1 MKNVSETVI
10 QSHSLL
16 QERVYGRKLSNGCQ
30 LFVWPKPGFTKKFAV
45 FSTYYGSIDSHFIPP
60 GQSGT
65 VHVPDGIAH
74 FLEHKMFEEEDGSV
88 FDRFSRLGASA
99 NAYTNYTNTTYLFSC
114 TDHFDENI
122 KILIDFVL
130 HPYFTDENVEKEK
143 GIIAQELQMYRD
155 IPEQRVYR
163 NLLEALYHVN
173 PVRLEIGGTVESIQ
187 KITKELLYTCYN
199 TFYHPSNMVLV
210 AVGDVDPEATLDLA
224 EKEIMARRPD
234 FQGDIGRVY
243 PAEPDAVKDKRREE
257 KLAAARPI
265 FYLGFKDTPTGK
277 PGEGLVQ
284 REFTMDFLLHLLF
297 GGSSDLYTQLYEAGL
312 INDEFGTMYSAT
324 PAYAYAIV
332 GGETPDPARLE
343 SRIWEGIEKRRQ
355 EGISDEDLERV
366 RRRFLGQAST
376 RFDSVE
382 FIANAFSN
390 LYFRGVNLLAY
401 VDLIRQVKREEVEEL
416 LQTALTPERAAVS
429 IVWPSGNGVSG
440 SGK

>member
-1 MKNVSETVI
+1 MSKAGETLI

-16 QERVYGRKLSNGCQ
+16 QERVYSRKLSNGCQ

-60 GQSGT
+60 GQSEV

-114 TDHFDENI
+114 TDHFEENL

-210 AVGDVDPEATLDLA
+210 AVGDIDPEATLDLA
-224 EKEIMARRPD
+224 EREIMARRPS
-234 FQGDIGRVY
+234 FQGEIRRVY
-243 PAEPDAVKDKRREE
+243 PEEPEGVNEKRREE
-257 KLAAARPI
+257 RLAAARPI
-265 FYLGFKDTPTGK
+265 FYLGFKDPATGK
-277 PGEGLVQ
+277 SGEELVG
-284 REFTMDFLLHLLF
+284 RELAMDFLLHLLF
-297 GGSSDLYTQLYEAGL
+297 GPSSDLYTQLYEEGL
-312 INDEFGTMYSAT
+312 INDEFGSMYSAA
-324 PAYAYAIV
+324 PSYAYAIV
-332 GGETPDPARLE
+332 GGETPDPGRLEARL
-343 SRIWEGIEKRRQ
+343 WEGIEKQRR
-355 EGISDEDLERV
+355 EGISAEDLERV
-366 RRRFLGQAST
+366 RRRFLGQT
-376 RFDSVE
+376 CIRFDSVE
-382 FIANAFSN
+382 FIANAFSS
-390 LYFRGVNLLAY
+390 LYFRGVNLLTY
-401 VDLIRQVKREEVEEL
+401 IDLIHEVKQEQVAEL
-416 LQTALTPERAAVS
+416 LQTVLTPERAAVS
-429 IVWPSGNGVSG
+429 IVWPSGNGTSG
-440 SGK
+440 SGA